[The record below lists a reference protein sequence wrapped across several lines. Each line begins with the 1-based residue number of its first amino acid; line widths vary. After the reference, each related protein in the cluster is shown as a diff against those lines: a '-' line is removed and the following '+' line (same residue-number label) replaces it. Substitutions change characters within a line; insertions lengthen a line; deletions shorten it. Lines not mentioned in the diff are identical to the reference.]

1 MFPRLVLNSQAQ
13 VILLPQ
19 PPKVLDYRHELP
31 HLASFPLTKTGM
43 LSWEKSAAM
52 PVLAGLTAHLW
63 DLGGGGG
70 GGGGPQRLSERVH
83 PQPSRQCQPPPPQH
97 PGPYQERIW
106 VGGEGWGEVG
116 GPRLLK
122 VGQRDRE
129 VGRGLGCGSAGRG
142 RAMGGMP
149 RMGTVGGFGQALSLP
164 AWPSTWFQDFCLPSL
179 PGKLPAPLISEQQPL
194 DSSPRSLFN

>member
-1 MFPRLVLNSQAQ
+1 GAGRRTSKAQ
-13 VILLPQ
+13 
-19 PPKVLDYRHELP
+19 
-31 HLASFPLTKTGM
+31 
-43 LSWEKSAAM
+43 
-52 PVLAGLTAHLW
+52 
-63 DLGGGGG
+63 
-70 GGGGPQRLSERVH
+70 ERVH
-83 PQPSRQCQPPPPQH
+83 SQPSRQRQPPPPQH

-129 VGRGLGCGSAGRG
+129 VGRGLGGGSAGRG

-179 PGKLPAPLISEQQPL
+179 PDKLPAPLISEQQPL